1 MLKIFS
7 FIGVLLFL
15 SVIRLIPHPPNFT
28 SLVAISFYIPI
39 IFGRKYLPAFFIC
52 YVLTD
57 LLIGYHLMTHWT
69 WGAIFLISLLSNF
82 FKEKF
87 NIRFIGVILATLL
100 FYLVTNFGVWTTGM
114 YGYDLNGIIKAY
126 ILAFPFYGN
135 TLVSSVLFALLVEL
149 INVFLNK
156 KHRIIV

>member
-7 FIGVLLFL
+7 FIGILLFL

-39 IFGRKYLPAFFIC
+39 IFGRNYLPVFFIF
-52 YVLTD
+52 YILTD

-69 WGAIFLISLLSNF
+69 WGSIFLISLLSNF

-87 NIRFIGVILATLL
+87 NISQF
-100 FYLVTNFGVWTTGM
+100 
-114 YGYDLNGIIKAY
+114 
-126 ILAFPFYGN
+126 
-135 TLVSSVLFALLVEL
+135 
-149 INVFLNK
+149 
-156 KHRIIV
+156 

>member
-7 FIGVLLFL
+7 FIGILLFL

-39 IFGRKYLPAFFIC
+39 IFGRNYLPVFFIF
-52 YVLTD
+52 YILTD

-69 WGAIFLISLLSNF
+69 WGSIFLISLLSNF

-100 FYLVTNFGVWTTGM
+100 FYLVTNFGVWTTGI
-114 YGYDLNGIIKAY
+114 YGYDLNGIIKSY
-126 ILAFPFYGN
+126 ILAIPFYGN

-156 KHRIIV
+156 KHRILV